1 MDRNSQYFWMASIS
15 ETQTEIQTS
24 IEIIRNMTLS
34 GSLDL
39 GSQIVKKSTLPFGVV
54 TLSPKEE
61 AMPKL
66 FGRFKD
72 MCEPF
77 LTIPL
82 SNQMASSLRDLCLR
96 LIYTP
101 MAPTAKVVAVRMS
114 VPGSGTAVVSPVIS
128 SPIW

>member
-1 MDRNSQYFWMASIS
+1 MASIS

-39 GSQIVKKSTLPFGVV
+39 GSQIVKKSTLPLGVV

-66 FGRFKD
+66 LAVSKTV
-72 MCEPF
+72 CEPF
-77 LTIPL
+77 LTIPW
-82 SNQMASSLRDLCLR
+82 SNQMASSLRDLRLR

-101 MAPTAKVVAVRMS
+101 MAPTANVVAVRMS

>member
-39 GSQIVKKSTLPFGVV
+39 GSQIVKKSTLPLGVV

-72 MCEPF
+72 
-77 LTIPL
+77 
-82 SNQMASSLRDLCLR
+82 R
-96 LIYTP
+96 
-101 MAPTAKVVAVRMS
+101 V
-114 VPGSGTAVVSPVIS
+114 
-128 SPIW
+128 

>member
-1 MDRNSQYFWMASIS
+1 MDRDGLYFRIASIS
-15 ETQTEIQTS
+15 GAANRNSNLDRHCPGYDFIWEHGPCYATS
-24 IEIIRNMTLS
+24 
-34 GSLDL
+34 
-39 GSQIVKKSTLPFGVV
+39 KKSTLPLGVV
-54 TLSPKEE
+54 NLSPKE
-61 AMPKL
+61 AMPKI

-77 LTIPL
+77 LTIPW
-82 SNQMASSLRDLCLR
+82 SNQTASSLRDLRRR

-101 MAPTAKVVAVRMS
+101 MAPPANVVAVSMS

>member
-15 ETQTEIQTS
+15 ETQTEIQIS

-72 MCEPF
+72 
-77 LTIPL
+77 
-82 SNQMASSLRDLCLR
+82 R
-96 LIYTP
+96 
-101 MAPTAKVVAVRMS
+101 V
-114 VPGSGTAVVSPVIS
+114 
-128 SPIW
+128 